1 MINFSEKI
9 DIIRN
14 EPETAQEA
22 VSSKTRLAY
31 EPAVKVYAKLRG
43 TVDKP
48 PEFDQESPFRNPA
61 TRLLKHAQSLLL
73 PSNTYTATMQS
84 LGVNILFELKE
95 AVDES
100 ATTLKRYSGGSSAKN
115 KSWKDGLA
123 EDCGKDVLKERFQSC
138 LSKCKG
144 EQLKLDKKHLEAAM
158 EAASVHI
165 TVMEKLDRKL
175 ADAEAGSCRES
186 LANALLELCR
196 ARATKF
202 EYWVCATF
210 FGSKEP
216 LDKRDITLRYGT
228 EFDAPPVIEGGRESW
243 IHDGVIA
250 MEKEMLSIGFSTVG
264 GHPAQK
270 KQK

>member
-84 LGVNILFELKE
+84 LGINILFELKE

-100 ATTLKRYSGGSSAKN
+100 VTTLKRYNGGSSAKN

-123 EDCGKDVLKERFQSC
+123 EDLW
-138 LSKCKG
+138 KG
-144 EQLKLDKKHLEAAM
+144 RVEGALP
-158 EAASVHI
+158 I
-165 TVMEKLDRKL
+165 
-175 ADAEAGSCRES
+175 
-186 LANALLELCR
+186 LLEQ
-196 ARATKF
+196 
-202 EYWVCATF
+202 VQ
-210 FGSKEP
+210 G
-216 LDKRDITLRYGT
+216 
-228 EFDAPPVIEGGRESW
+228 
-243 IHDGVIA
+243 
-250 MEKEMLSIGFSTVG
+250 
-264 GHPAQK
+264 
-270 KQK
+270 